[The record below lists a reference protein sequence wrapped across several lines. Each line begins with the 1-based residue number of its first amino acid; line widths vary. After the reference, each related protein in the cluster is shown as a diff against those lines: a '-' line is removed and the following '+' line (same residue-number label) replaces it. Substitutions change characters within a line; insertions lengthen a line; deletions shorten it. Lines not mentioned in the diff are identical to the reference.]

1 MGGGRGERREEKGRK
16 GEKKGRRGIFFD
28 RDSSSEER
36 KKLVMSLS
44 VTEAVDVATCDR
56 FMLEGRKLG
65 QSTMEQRR

>member
-1 MGGGRGERREEKGRK
+1 MEREGKEKRREKGR
-16 GEKKGRRGIFFD
+16 RRIFFSISIPPPSPPPPLL
-28 RDSSSEER
+28 RR

-65 QSTMEQRR
+65 QRTMEQRR